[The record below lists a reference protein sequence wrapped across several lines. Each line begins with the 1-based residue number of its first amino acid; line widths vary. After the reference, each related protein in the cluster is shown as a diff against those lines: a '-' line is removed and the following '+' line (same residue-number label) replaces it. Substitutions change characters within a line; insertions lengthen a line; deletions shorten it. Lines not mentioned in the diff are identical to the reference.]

1 MQPLTKECVV
11 DVFEEVRREGLP
23 LQLAPI
29 PQGVVRGFPFS
40 SSGHNKYDILF
51 LVKRELQRQREV
63 EGGRGRVEREEGEGG
78 ERGRKAEREKG
89 ERTEEK
95 GRGKE
100 ERRRGMEGGGGGQ
113 REWGRGGRGTFSF
126 IIIITVPP

>member
-40 SSGHNKYDILF
+40 SSGHNKYNILF
-51 LVKRELQRQREV
+51 LVKRELQRRGRSRDEGQRE
-63 EGGRGRVEREEGEGG
+63 EGGRKEAKGREGEGVG
-78 ERGRKAEREKG
+78 
-89 ERTEEK
+89 
-95 GRGKE
+95 GK
-100 ERRRGMEGGGGGQ
+100 
-113 REWGRGGRGTFSF
+113 
-126 IIIITVPP
+126 